1 MSLAEL
7 AALCALGGLL
17 VGSYLGVLA
26 DRIPAGRP
34 TMTGRSHCDSCERTL
49 SSWEMLPVVSWLALR
64 GRCRTC
70 HATVPARST
79 VMEIATAALFA
90 AMAWR
95 FGTHWELGAFLVL
108 SAALV
113 ALTAIDLRTQT
124 LPRRIIYIAAAA
136 TAPWLVAGALVAH
149 RGVRLQ
155 WAALGAAGALAFFGL
170 LYLGWRD
177 GMGDGDVRLA
187 PLLGAHLGWI
197 GPLHVPVGLFLGFLS
212 GALVGVVLLA
222 RGKGRRTQVPFGP
235 FMALG
240 AVVAIL
246 WGHPIIDF
254 WLQR

>member
-1 MSLAEL
+1 MTVAEL
-7 AALCALGGLL
+7 VALCALGGLF

-26 DRIPAGRP
+26 DRVPAGRP
-34 TMTGRSHCDSCERTL
+34 TMTGRSHCDSCDRPL
-49 SSWEMLPVVSWLALR
+49 SWWELLPVVSWLALR

-70 HATVPARST
+70 KARVPAQST
-79 VMEIATAALFA
+79 VMELATAVLFG

-95 FGTHWELGAFLVL
+95 FGAHWELGAYLVL
-108 SAALV
+108 VAALV

-124 LPRRIIYIAAAA
+124 LPRRIIYAAAVGA
-136 TAPWLVAGALVAH
+136 VPFLVAGALVAE
-149 RGVRLQ
+149 RAQRLG
-155 WAALGAAGALAFFGL
+155 WAGFGAAVALAFFGL

-212 GALVGVVLLA
+212 GALVGIVLLA
-222 RGKGRRTQVPFGP
+222 RGKGRKMQIPFGP

-240 AVVAIL
+240 AVVMIL

-254 WLQR
+254 WLRR